1 MTETPHTTSSSV
13 PASTAL
19 FSRRG
24 LLRFGLVAGAGIAFA
39 PTLAACAGPGGGSAA
54 KAAGGT
60 LTLGLNRSLVSIDN
74 KLNQFDAAVTVQR
87 AVRQALTRIS
97 GDLTV
102 KNVLAESFE
111 AVSDTQWKVTIR
123 EDAQYS
129 DGTPVVAKDVATAL
143 DMYKQVEGGFLQPQ
157 FSEWPVVTEVSD
169 KEFTLDTKKPI
180 PTLDFLMSNVLITPA
195 DANEPAEL
203 HDGVGS
209 GPYIVESS
217 ESGSGTYTLAVNDE
231 YWGDSAKI
239 EKVNV
244 RFISEESSRVSAIR
258 AGEVDVIDSITPESA
273 ETLKGVDGI
282 EIDSVTGTRFNHL
295 FFNFRKPKDHPLA
308 NPEVRRALTYAVDGS
323 TIIDSIF
330 GGNAEQANGVIPF
343 TLNGFAEVGSFEYNP
358 EKAQSE
364 LKRLGATDL
373 ALTLIWEEGE
383 YPADT
388 LVMEALV
395 EMFSAVGV
403 SLTLKSFQAGGDI
416 GKWRRGEG
424 GDWDILGNGYG
435 NQTGLALTTMEGM
448 YAGTAEKEETRD
460 SYHGFVFPEV
470 ADLIHEATSMGDETK
485 RNQLL
490 ADAQQNAWDLTPS
503 LWAFVP
509 KVLLARRSRV
519 QNLKLSP
526 INSYDLATVS
536 LKD

>member
-1 MTETPHTTSSSV
+1 MTAKSQEVAASLT
-13 PASTAL
+13 PASTAM

-39 PTLAACAGPGGGSAA
+39 PSLSACAGPGGGAASAA
-54 KAAGGT
+54 SGT

-74 KLNQFDAAVTVQR
+74 KMNQFDAAVTVQR
-87 AVRQALTRIS
+87 AVRQALTRVS
-97 GDLTV
+97 GDLTI

-111 AVSDTQWKVTIR
+111 AVSDTQWKVVLR
-123 EDAQYS
+123 DDAVYS
-129 DGTPVVAKDVATAL
+129 DGTPVVAKDVTTAL

-169 KEFTLDTKKPI
+169 KELTLDTQKPI

-209 GPYIVESS
+209 GPYLVESS
-217 ESGSGTYTLAVNDE
+217 ESGSGSYEFAINEE
-231 YWGDSAKI
+231 YWGEAPTI
-239 EKVNV
+239 AKVNI

-273 ETLKGVDGI
+273 EQLKSVDGI

-295 FFNFRKPKDHPLA
+295 FFNFRKPKDHPIA
-308 NPEVRRALTYAVDGS
+308 NPEVRRALSYAVDGK

-330 GGNAEQANGVIPF
+330 GGNAEQANGVVPF
-343 TLNGFAEVGSFEYNP
+343 TLNGFSEVGEFAYDP
-358 EKAQSE
+358 DKATSE
-364 LKRLGATDL
+364 LKRLGVKAL
-373 ALTLIWEEGE
+373 ALNLIWEEGE

-388 LVMEALV
+388 LVMQALV

-403 SLTLKSFQAGGDI
+403 TLSLKSFEAGGDI

-448 YAGTAEKEETRD
+448 YAGTAEKEKTHD

-470 ADLIHEATSMGDETK
+470 ADLIHQATSTGDEEE
-485 RNQLL
+485 RNALL
-490 ADAQQNAWDLTPS
+490 AQAQQKAWDLTPS
-503 LWAFVP
+503 LWGFVP
-509 KVLLARRSRV
+509 KVLLARRSHV
-519 QNLKLSP
+519 QGLALSP
-526 INSYDLATVS
+526 INSYDLSSVS